1 MSYGQQ
7 VRPLLGARLPT
18 TPSMAAVLAG
28 DLLVL
33 LAFVA
38 TGQVSHGYVFW
49 EAPARTVL
57 ITVPVA
63 VGWLALAIPAGLF
76 VPERLRLDTPSSTL
90 IPAPLARF
98 VPSKLALPKQ
108 LRNVSRLVLTIVVVW
123 VGAALIGGAIRSTNL
138 IPGSAPV
145 SFLLANVV
153 FGALFLVPWRVAV
166 GWRLSR

>member
-7 VRPLLGARLPT
+7 VRPPLSARLPT

-57 ITVPVA
+57 ITIPV
-63 VGWLALAIPAGLF
+63 VIGWLLLAIPAGLF
-76 VPERLRLDTPSSTL
+76 VSGKLVDLKR
-90 IPAPLARF
+90 A
-98 VPSKLALPKQ
+98 VPT
-108 LRNVSRLVLTIVVVW
+108 VIVVW
-123 VGAALIGGAIRSTNL
+123 VGAALIGGLIRSTSL
-138 IPGSAPV
+138 FPGSAPV

-153 FGALFLVPWRVAV
+153 FGAVFLVPWRVLV
-166 GWRLSR
+166 GWQLGR

>member
-38 TGQVSHGYVFW
+38 TGQISHGYVFW
-49 EAPARTVL
+49 EAPARTIL
-57 ITVPVA
+57 ITVPV
-63 VGWLALAIPAGLF
+63 VIGWLLLAVPAGLF
-76 VPERLRLDTPSSTL
+76 VPQKLTELKR
-90 IPAPLARF
+90 A
-98 VPSKLALPKQ
+98 VP
-108 LRNVSRLVLTIVVVW
+108 TIIIVW
-123 VGAALIGGAIRSTNL
+123 VGATLIGGVIRSTSL

-153 FGALFLVPWRVAV
+153 FGTAFLVPWRVLV
-166 GWRLSR
+166 GWQLGR

>member
-38 TGQVSHGYVFW
+38 TGQISHGYVFW

-57 ITVPVA
+57 ITIPVVA
-63 VGWLALAIPAGLF
+63 GWLLLAVPAGLY
-76 VPERLRLDTPSSTL
+76 VPGRLTSL
-90 IPAPLARF
+90 
-98 VPSKLALPKQ
+98 K
-108 LRNVSRLVLTIVVVW
+108 RLVPTVIAVW
-123 VGAALIGGAIRSTNL
+123 IGATLIGGLLRSTSL

-145 SFLLANVV
+145 SFLLANIV
-153 FGALFLVPWRVAV
+153 FGTLFVLPWRVLV
-166 GWRLSR
+166 GWRLGR

>member
-33 LAFVA
+33 LAFIA
-38 TGQVSHGYVFW
+38 TGQISHGYLPW

-57 ITVPVA
+57 ITVPVV
-63 VGWLALAIPAGLF
+63 VGWLVLAIPAGLF
-76 VPERLRLDTPSSTL
+76 VPGKLVDLKR
-90 IPAPLARF
+90 A
-98 VPSKLALPKQ
+98 VPT
-108 LRNVSRLVLTIVVVW
+108 VIVVW
-123 VGAALIGGAIRSTNL
+123 VGAALIGGFIRSTSL
-138 IPGSAPV
+138 VPGSAPV

-153 FGALFLVPWRVAV
+153 FGIVFLVPWRVLV
-166 GWRLSR
+166 GWRLGR